1 MYKLV
6 DTETDIDGFEKHKI
20 SRYMSF
26 FRFVY
31 LLKHGLYIP
40 NVKQL
45 EDCWEGMLGITH
57 RQKLRDNGEA
67 TLRYTAKDYEAI
79 FSWLH
84 VSCWYNSTNESYLMW
99 RAYGGSEEAV
109 MIESSSARLE
119 KLYRESNELFIG
131 YASHVTYHEQ
141 DQEPER
147 VKLPS
152 LIAPFGIPRPSFDV
166 STPDP
171 IDFMPEVFSKYN
183 YYDGEKEFR
192 LVCLNNACQQ
202 GSSAEAKEMV
212 LPLGSS
218 QFLIE
223 KVRVSPFASEI
234 VFDTVSLIAESFIP
248 GVPIERSK
256 IEING

>member
-1 MYKLV
+1 MN
-6 DTETDIDGFEKHKI
+6 TEIDIDGFGKHKI
-20 SRYMSF
+20 SRYMPF

-57 RQKLRDNGEA
+57 RQGLRDNGKA
-67 TLRYTAKDYEAI
+67 TLRYTAEDYEII
-79 FSWLH
+79 FNSLH
-84 VSCWYNSTNESYLMW
+84 VSCWYNSINENYLMW

-119 KLYRESNELFIG
+119 KLYRESNELFVG
-131 YASHVTYHEQ
+131 YASHVTYHKQ
-141 DQEPER
+141 GKEPES

-152 LIAPFGIPRPSFDV
+152 LIAPFGAPRPCFDIA
-166 STPDP
+166 TPDP
-171 IDFMPEVFSKYN
+171 IDLMPEVFSKYN
-183 YYDGEKEFR
+183 HYDGEKEFR
-192 LVCLNNACQQ
+192 LVCLNKGCQQ
-202 GSSAEAKEMV
+202 GNPSEAREMV

-234 VFDTVSLIAESFIP
+234 VFDTVSLIAESYIP
-248 GVPIERSK
+248 GVPVERSK